1 MPAHNRLLLL
11 FAGVAAAAFSAPAHA
26 VLQTQ
31 TVGPV
36 SFSTSGTAT
45 KTNQNLAFNPFTAAA
60 PSTLTSV
67 RIGTE
72 TAASFSGN
80 VGLVPGFTTEAFYT
94 ASGTPTFTF
103 GNGTVIT
110 ATSSTIK
117 LQPDKTETA
126 NIVSE
131 ASGSFTGTP
140 IPTSTSN
147 NLIRSYFSTA
157 SPTITSYVTAYSF
170 ISTPGSAT
178 TADLPAGVG
187 TSTIFSGQLYLT
199 YEYEDGKA
207 PPVPGPLPILGAG
220 TAFGFSRKLRKRIRS
235 RIS

>member
-11 FAGVAAAAFSAPAHA
+11 FAGVAAAAFGAPAHA

-45 KTNQNLAFNPFTAAA
+45 KTNQNLTFNPFTAAA

-67 RIGTE
+67 RIGTG
-72 TAASFSGN
+72 TDASFSGN
-80 VGLVPGFTTEAFYT
+80 VGLLPGFTTGALYSG
-94 ASGTPTFTF
+94 SGTPAFTF
-103 GNGTVIT
+103 GNGTTIT

-117 LQPDKTETA
+117 LQPDNTETT

-131 ASGSFTGTP
+131 ASGSFTGAP

-157 SPTITSYVTAYSF
+157 SPTITSYVTTYSF
-170 ISTPGSAT
+170 ISTAGSAA
-178 TADLPAGVG
+178 TADLPVGVG